1 MLEEVM
7 AEGDSVLIFSQF
19 TEIGAALERLLRHE
33 LHYNTFY
40 LHGGTPR
47 GRRESMIEAFQAPAT
62 EPSIFVL
69 SLKAGGVGI
78 TLTKAN
84 HVFHFD
90 RWWNPAVEDQA
101 SDRAFRIGQEKS
113 VFVHKF
119 VTLGTLEE
127 RINDMIEQKKA
138 LAGAIVGSDESW
150 LTRLGNERFRA
161 LIRLNRE
168 SVVD

>member
-1 MLEEVM
+1 
-7 AEGDSVLIFSQF
+7 
-19 TEIGAALERLLRHE
+19 
-33 LHYNTFY
+33 
-40 LHGGTPR
+40 
-47 GRRESMIEAFQAPAT
+47 MIETFQDPRT

-101 SDRAFRIGQEKS
+101 SDRAFRIGQQKK

-127 RINDMIEQKKA
+127 RINDMIEEKKA
-138 LAGAIVGSDESW
+138 LAGAIVGNDESW
-150 LTRLGNERFRA
+150 LAQLDNERFKA

-168 SVVD
+168 AVMD